1 MAEVMAYYL
10 WEKVIK
16 KHCGFALGLS
26 LLSFFLWSFA
36 QEKTMVGAALLRDLH
51 DESVKPSAHRA
62 GTDPT
67 WYEYG
72 FTATACE
79 IEPEPLS

>member
-10 WEKVIK
+10 WENVIK
-16 KHCGFALGLS
+16 KHCGFALEFS

-36 QEKTMVGAALLRDLH
+36 QEKTTVGAALSRDLH
-51 DESVKPSAHRA
+51 NKRVKPSAHSTR
-62 GTDPT
+62 TDPT
-67 WYEYG
+67 WYEYS
-72 FTATACE
+72 FTAIACE